1 MKGFLKFGFVYVTL
15 VTVALLCWLA
25 VELYEELR

>member
-1 MKGFLKFGFVYVTL
+1 MKGLAKFGFVYVTL